1 MIRDSGIG
9 GNWTDPASG
18 RAASDAP
25 LLFPSA
31 DGPGRPS
38 GAASPAVGSETASIG
53 AWPLGPVLV
62 GALCATALV
71 SIVVRDVLA
80 LRAHWAAVLTL
91 AVAVVTGL
99 LLARHLNRPLQN
111 LSRRAEQLAV
121 RYTGRAV
128 MRGRNESKNL
138 VASFEAMTGALLA
151 QLERLQALH
160 LDEMQNSMELQ
171 RRYALMRL
179 LRELSTAA
187 LECERL
193 EQVLE
198 RAVEELGAYLDWPI
212 GRVLFA
218 TETGPAAERARR
230 SVWFVTERER
240 FARFI
245 TASEDAAAD
254 RSALG
259 LIGRADATGMPHWV
273 TDLARL
279 DGWPRR
285 DLALQSGLK
294 SGFVIPIAPDGTA
307 PAFIEFFADHRVEA
321 SVEMV
326 ELIEAIQTELWQAGE
341 RRRKRSDLDG
351 STHRLPAHDSRAGL
365 DALRAA
371 GP

>member
-9 GNWTDPASG
+9 GNWTDPASS
-18 RAASDAP
+18 RAVAQAP

-31 DGPGRPS
+31 DGPERRS
-38 GAASPAVGSETASIG
+38 GAGSPALAPADVSIS
-53 AWPLGPVLV
+53 AWPLAPALI
-62 GALCATALV
+62 GALCGTALV
-71 SIVVRDVLA
+71 SIALHDVLA
-80 LRAHWAAVLTL
+80 LPAHWAALLTL
-91 AVAVVTGL
+91 ALAVVAGW
-99 LLARHLNRPLQN
+99 LLARRLNRPLQN

-128 MRGRNESKNL
+128 VRGHNESKNL
-138 VASFEAMTGALLA
+138 EASFEAMTGALLS
-151 QLERLQALH
+151 QLERLQGLH
-160 LDEMQNSMELQ
+160 LDEMQNSLELQ

-179 LRELSTAA
+179 LRDLSTAA

-193 EQVLE
+193 DQVLE

-218 TETGPAAERARR
+218 GETVAAGERARR

-245 TASEDAAAD
+245 TASEDAATD
-254 RSALG
+254 RSAHG

-285 DLALQSGLK
+285 DLALQTGLK

-341 RRRKRSDLDG
+341 RRRKRFDLDA
-351 STHRLPAHDSRAGL
+351 STHRLPAPESRSGL